1 MAKDSGNTV
10 QDSNVMLALY
20 NPFRD
25 ALKTYRKYDISQL
38 QGSFRSIM
46 VLKNRFGDCD
56 VEIGTAFYGW
66 INYFRELPLPDE
78 IYDYEKY
85 RTPQWSLEQDVN
97 IEHEDINNQTSK
109 FIL

>member
-1 MAKDSGNTV
+1 MI
-10 QDSNVMLALY
+10 ALY

-25 ALKTYRKYDISQL
+25 ALKTYKKYEISQL
-38 QGSFRSIM
+38 QSNFRSLM

-66 INYFRELPLPDE
+66 INYFHELPLPDE
-78 IYDYEKY
+78 IFDYEKY
-85 RTPQWSLEQDVN
+85 KNPRWILSKSDEPQ
-97 IEHEDINNQTSK
+97 IEDKTVQKSK

>member
-1 MAKDSGNTV
+1 MI
-10 QDSNVMLALY
+10 ALY

-25 ALKTYRKYDISQL
+25 ALKTYKKYDVSQL

-66 INYFRELPLPDE
+66 INYFHELPLPDE

-85 RTPQWSLEQDVN
+85 RTPRWISDN
-97 IEHEDINNQTSK
+97 IEEKEDDSKIIQKSK
-109 FIL
+109 FVL